1 MHLFSVLIL
10 LGGTVAPPIKAR
22 QASESFK
29 LYCRVLPNLIA
40 LNNFPQNLPLVAG
53 GGSFYLDG
61 GTYSTNP
68 DNPTVLVGSP
78 DACGLDVGVPG
89 G

>member
-10 LGGTVAPPIKAR
+10 LGGTVATPIKAR